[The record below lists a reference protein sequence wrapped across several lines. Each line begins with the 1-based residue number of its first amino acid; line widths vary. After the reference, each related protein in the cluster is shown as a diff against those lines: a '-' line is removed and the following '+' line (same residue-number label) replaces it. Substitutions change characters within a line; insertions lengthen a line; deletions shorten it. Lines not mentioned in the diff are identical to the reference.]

1 MSSVAF
7 KAAVASND
15 ARALSQVKGIG
26 KKTAE
31 RIIVELRDKVGIA
44 AQWES
49 NSEKH
54 APSPAD
60 AALNDAVLALIAL
73 GYKQVDAH
81 KCVSTILAKSPSDR
95 PAPSTDELVREALRN
110 LL

>member
-54 APSPAD
+54 APSPTD

-81 KCVSTILAKSPSDR
+81 KCVSNILASSPSDR
-95 PAPSTDELVREALRN
+95 PAPTTDELVREALRN